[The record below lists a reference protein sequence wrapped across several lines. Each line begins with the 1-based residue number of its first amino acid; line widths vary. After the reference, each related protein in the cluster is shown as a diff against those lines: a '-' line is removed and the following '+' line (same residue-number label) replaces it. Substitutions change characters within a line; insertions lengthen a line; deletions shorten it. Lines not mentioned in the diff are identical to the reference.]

1 MKDIL
6 DTFTIA
12 GIVLNPR
19 YQISQWLQ
27 LSWEITRS
35 GSVGR
40 RPRAGVCVCVCIWG
54 HANILGACWGDSK
67 VFRQEAEAR
76 TESRYPRDNFQ
87 PLHTWASGCLCKII
101 SFYNTLQEATPPMPH
116 LPAWSIY
123 IFSSALFSDAQLLI
137 YHFKNP
143 AILTASQESDRR
155 KRKILIRTYWH
166 MKPKWH
172 FDQ

>member
-6 DTFTIA
+6 GTFTIV

-19 YQISQWLQ
+19 YQVSQWLQ

-35 GSVGR
+35 GSVR
-40 RPRAGVCVCVCIWG
+40 RRLRGVCVCVCIWG
-54 HANILGACWGDSK
+54 HENILGACWGDGK
-67 VFRQEAEAR
+67 VFRQEAEAG

-87 PLHTWASGCLCKII
+87 PLHTCASGCLCKII

-123 IFSSALFSDAQLLI
+123 IFSSVLFSDARLLI
-137 YHFKNP
+137 YYFKNP
-143 AILTASQESDRR
+143 PILTASQESNRH
-155 KRKILIRTYWH
+155 KRKILMRTNWH
-166 MKPKWH
+166 MKPRWH

>member
-1 MKDIL
+1 MKDVL
-6 DTFTIA
+6 GTFTIA
-12 GIVLNPR
+12 GVVLNPGC
-19 YQISQWLQ
+19 QISQWLH

-40 RPRAGVCVCVCIWG
+40 PRGVCVCVCIWRF
-54 HANILGACWGDSK
+54 ANILGTRWGDGK
-67 VFRQEAEAR
+67 VFRQEAEVG

-87 PLHTWASGCLCKII
+87 PVHTCASDCLCKII
-101 SFYNTLQEATPPMPH
+101 SFYYTLQKATPPMPP
-116 LPAWSIY
+116 LAAWGIY
-123 IFSSALFSDAQLLI
+123 IFSTVLFSDAQLLI

-143 AILTASQESDRR
+143 PILTASQESNRH
-155 KRKILIRTYWH
+155 KRKILIRTNWH